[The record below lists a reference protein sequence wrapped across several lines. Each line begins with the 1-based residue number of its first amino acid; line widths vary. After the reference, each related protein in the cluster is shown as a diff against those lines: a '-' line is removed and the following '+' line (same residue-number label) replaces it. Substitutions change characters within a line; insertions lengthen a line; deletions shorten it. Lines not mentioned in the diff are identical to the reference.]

1 MSLPS
6 TIGPGVTEGVAAVVG
21 VRQAAHVR
29 RAENFWFNRYT
40 DGHMVKSVPR
50 GAKLMIVVRNT
61 FTAKPGQASKLAAQV
76 KEMASVGNLPN
87 HRVLTDVTGEF
98 NRVVLEYE
106 VESAV
111 EFEELFRKYSTDPQI
126 REKAKGYTDLW
137 MTGSRELWRIV

>member
-1 MSLPS
+1 
-6 TIGPGVTEGVAAVVG
+6 
-21 VRQAAHVR
+21 
-29 RAENFWFNRYT
+29 
-40 DGHMVKSVPR
+40 
-50 GAKLMIVVRNT
+50 MIVVRNT